1 MPLTQTSKTGMM
13 MMRRIVHKIMSM
25 MMRKIESNC
34 LAMTVSLGSVGRAS
48 SLAQKYYRMNINT
61 V

>member
-1 MPLTQTSKTGMM
+1 MR
-13 MMRRIVHKIMSM
+13 RRIVHKIMSM
-25 MMRKIESNC
+25 MMRMIESNC
-34 LAMTVSLGSVGRAS
+34 LDMTVSLGSVGRAS